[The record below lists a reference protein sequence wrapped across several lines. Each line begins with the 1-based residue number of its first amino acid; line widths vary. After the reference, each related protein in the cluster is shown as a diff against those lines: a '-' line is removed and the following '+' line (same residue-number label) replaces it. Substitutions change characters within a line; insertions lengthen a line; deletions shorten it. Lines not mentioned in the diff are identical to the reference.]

1 MLRDMNKLHQLLTNT
16 FVFFQQSVIS
26 TSLKIKNCC
35 FLKIASSFNIRKS
48 FHVYPD
54 DVIRASYSSSNTVV
68 RWLNR
73 RQIHGREKFYSVT
86 SGRERPGA

>member
-26 TSLKIKNCC
+26 TSLKINKCC
-35 FLKIASSFNIRKS
+35 FLKIASGFNIRKS

-54 DVIRASYSSSNTVV
+54 DIIGASYSSSNTVV